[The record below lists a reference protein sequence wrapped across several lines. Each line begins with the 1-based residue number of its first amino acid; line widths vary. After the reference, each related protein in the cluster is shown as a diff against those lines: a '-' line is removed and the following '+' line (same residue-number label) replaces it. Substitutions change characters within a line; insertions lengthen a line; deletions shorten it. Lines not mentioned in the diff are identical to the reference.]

1 MKMIFLLLFIL
12 LFSHFSF
19 AKEASPKS
27 ITQIKV
33 NGSQS
38 VLDSRFSF
46 QIKLLKNLFEKAGR
60 PELSKN
66 LVMVPEINLIRSFE
80 ELKKG
85 RLDIAIL
92 TSHNKHNQAEG
103 IYPVFYPIRK
113 GILGYRVFLVNSNNT
128 NLLKTVNTLES
139 LKKYSFGFSSTWADF
154 GIYKHNRFKI
164 IDFFNYDS
172 SFKMLEKKRFQLF
185 PRSVLEVS
193 DELDV
198 RKKSFDIAIDRHILL
213 HYPVADMYYTN
224 NKDLKDILDKGFK
237 LMDRD
242 GSWNELLKTY
252 YSEELQNLKLKER
265 KLIKIST
272 PEKVI
277 TKENIEKLKPYILS
291 FDQLIDIAK

>member
-1 MKMIFLLLFIL
+1 MKITFSLLLIL
-12 LFSHFSF
+12 LFSPFCF
-19 AKEASPKS
+19 AKEVSSKP

-38 VLDSRFSF
+38 ILDSRFSF
-46 QIKLLKNLFEKAGR
+46 QIKLLKSLLEKAGR
-60 PELSKN
+60 SDLSNN
-66 LVMVPEINLIRSFE
+66 LTMIPEINLIRSFE

-113 GILGYRVFLVNSNNT
+113 GILGYRVFLINASNSG
-128 NLLKTVNTLES
+128 LLKKVSTIED

-154 GIYKHNRFKI
+154 DIYKHNRFKI
-164 IDFFNYDS
+164 IDFYNYEP

-185 PRSVLEVS
+185 PRSILEVS
-193 DELDV
+193 DEFNF
-198 RKKSFDIAIDRHILL
+198 RKKNFEITIDKHVLL

-224 NKDLKDILDKGFK
+224 NKDLKETLEKGFK
-237 LMDRD
+237 AMHKD
-242 GSWNELLKTY
+242 GSWDELLKTY
-252 YSEELQNLKLKER
+252 YSKELQGLKLKER
-265 KLIKIST
+265 KLIKLST
-272 PEKVI
+272 PENVI

-291 FDQLIDIAK
+291 FDQLLDIVK